1 MGRQLLCKRQRS
13 MVKNKADLLKTGE
26 AGIWKGENMKLSSAK
41 RILAGGLC
49 GIMLVSAVPPAE
61 VLAASDISSVVES
74 NLNIKESQIRQQLT
88 GDLILPDT
96 VEGLDGASIQYSV
109 AEEDAPYV
117 KVEGNTLKITRPY
130 AGQGNYDFTLTA
142 TVAANDASCVKE
154 FPMTI
159 REGDKDDSYAGY
171 LYVCFANKGGS
182 DVQQIHFFLSED
194 GLNWTALNGC
204 NPAFLAGS
212 DYTDRVYKTDN
223 VNYAVAEETNIE
235 ETTAGDAS
243 VLFPFEGEDQGI
255 RDPYMLRGAKA
266 DGSDSDK
273 VWILATDLNTMAPQY
288 GGNWGT
294 MSHDGSTSLFI
305 YETEDFVNWT
315 RRWVDVGSEIEAG
328 AAWAPEAIYNP
339 EKDNYLIYW
348 SCRVATD
355 GYSRNRIYCNETDDF
370 VTFGPTKMYEQE
382 AFYKNWGKL
391 VNANDG
397 YGNIDTSQLWVAD
410 TETGDPYGTVY
421 RVVKDETDN
430 HIELMSADSVLDP
443 NVDYDSSDPGRITPY
458 EKDGTLFTTLEE
470 LNGAGYNDY
479 QRADVVWNWFRNE
492 SAGNHFQKIDQAGME
507 KYSGAY
513 EGATM
518 FKFFDRDEWCVMI
531 DYYGKNSVRYE
542 PYVTYDLSQPD
553 SIRKVSDGYGRTG
566 GDVGCHGGMIP
577 VTLEEYNTLLDTYN
591 SDAGVDNYH
600 ALSYISVDK
609 RELEEV
615 LGQLDEAIRDTEHYT
630 AAKIQKM
637 KNWKSLGESYAE
649 DSTVSF
655 EKISQ
660 VVTNAKNLM
669 GEVKP
674 EKLNT
679 WSYEDGNWYYYNEA
693 GEKAKGWLKL
703 LDTWYY
709 LKDDGVMAT
718 GWLKLGNT
726 WYYLKGNGAMATGW
740 QLIEN
745 TWYYLKDSG
754 AMATGWLRLG
764 NTWYYLKDSGAMATG
779 WLKLGNTWYYL
790 KDSGAMA
797 TGWLKLGNTWYYLK
811 DSGAMASS
819 QWIGKYYVNASG
831 AWTKTR

>member
-1 MGRQLLCKRQRS
+1 
-13 MVKNKADLLKTGE
+13 
-26 AGIWKGENMKLSSAK
+26 
-41 RILAGGLC
+41 
-49 GIMLVSAVPPAE
+49 
-61 VLAASDISSVVES
+61 
-74 NLNIKESQIRQQLT
+74 
-88 GDLILPDT
+88 
-96 VEGLDGASIQYSV
+96 
-109 AEEDAPYV
+109 
-117 KVEGNTLKITRPY
+117 
-130 AGQGNYDFTLTA
+130 
-142 TVAANDASCVKE
+142 
-154 FPMTI
+154 
-159 REGDKDDSYAGY
+159 
-171 LYVCFANKGGS
+171 
-182 DVQQIHFFLSED
+182 
-194 GLNWTALNGC
+194 
-204 NPAFLAGS
+204 
-212 DYTDRVYKTDN
+212 
-223 VNYAVAEETNIE
+223 
-235 ETTAGDAS
+235 
-243 VLFPFEGEDQGI
+243 
-255 RDPYMLRGAKA
+255 
-266 DGSDSDK
+266 
-273 VWILATDLNTMAPQY
+273 
-288 GGNWGT
+288 
-294 MSHDGSTSLFI
+294 
-305 YETEDFVNWT
+305 
-315 RRWVDVGSEIEAG
+315 
-328 AAWAPEAIYNP
+328 
-339 EKDNYLIYW
+339 
-348 SCRVATD
+348 
-355 GYSRNRIYCNETDDF
+355 
-370 VTFGPTKMYEQE
+370 
-382 AFYKNWGKL
+382 
-391 VNANDG
+391 
-397 YGNIDTSQLWVAD
+397 
-410 TETGDPYGTVY
+410 
-421 RVVKDETDN
+421 
-430 HIELMSADSVLDP
+430 
-443 NVDYDSSDPGRITPY
+443 
-458 EKDGTLFTTLEE
+458 
-470 LNGAGYNDY
+470 
-479 QRADVVWNWFRNE
+479 
-492 SAGNHFQKIDQAGME
+492 
-507 KYSGAY
+507 
-513 EGATM
+513 
-518 FKFFDRDEWCVMI
+518 
-531 DYYGKNSVRYE
+531 
-542 PYVTYDLSQPD
+542 
-553 SIRKVSDGYGRTG
+553 
-566 GDVGCHGGMIP
+566 MIP

-797 TGWLKLGNTWYYLK
+797 
-811 DSGAMASS
+811 SS